1 MISMTV
7 PVVWRAKQKQLFY
20 LVKLLQ
26 RIHIAWLIKLCIAK
40 PPATPLSSMRD
51 HLPPPTV
58 IITAPSMI
66 IDNLLKISG
75 TIFMIPSHK
84 EFDKI
89 EMYSNGWLI

>member
-7 PVVWRAKQKQLFY
+7 LVVWRAKQKQLFY
-20 LVKLLQ
+20 LVNLLQ
-26 RIHIAWLIKLCIAK
+26 RIDIAWLIKLCIAK

-58 IITAPSMI
+58 IITAPGMI
-66 IDNLLKISG
+66 IDNLLNISG